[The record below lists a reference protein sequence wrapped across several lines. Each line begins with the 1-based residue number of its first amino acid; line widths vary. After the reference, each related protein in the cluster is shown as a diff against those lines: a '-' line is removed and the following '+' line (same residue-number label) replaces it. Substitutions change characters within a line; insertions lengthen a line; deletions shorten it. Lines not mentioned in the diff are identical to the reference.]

1 MKLPVRIRG
10 SHHESGA
17 AHVTVVMR
25 HETIPHPRFM
35 KDPLADKLRQ
45 IDQTS
50 QVLMQEFLDH
60 RQAAKAQHPDATDA
74 SIYEAWSI
82 QKIAGLQHSV
92 MHLADH
98 LRQLQDRVSK
108 M

>member
-1 MKLPVRIRG
+1 
-10 SHHESGA
+10 
-17 AHVTVVMR
+17 
-25 HETIPHPRFM
+25 M
-35 KDPLADKLRQ
+35 KDPLADQLRQ

-60 RQAAKAQHPDATDA
+60 LQAAKAQHPDATDA

-98 LRQLQDRVSK
+98 LRQLQDHIIAAQK
-108 M
+108 

>member
-1 MKLPVRIRG
+1 MYRDEAGWPRLRVRLVSARG
-10 SHHESGA
+10 VVKA
-17 AHVTVVMR
+17 ASAS
-25 HETIPHPRFM
+25 RFM
-35 KDPLADKLRQ
+35 KDPLADNLRQ

-60 RQAAKAQHPDATDA
+60 LQAAKAQHPDATDA

-98 LRQLQDRVSK
+98 LRQLQDRVNK
-108 M
+108 L

>member
-1 MKLPVRIRG
+1 
-10 SHHESGA
+10 
-17 AHVTVVMR
+17 
-25 HETIPHPRFM
+25 M
-35 KDPLADKLRQ
+35 KDPLADKLSQ

-60 RQAAKAQHPDATDA
+60 LQAAKVQHPNATDA
-74 SIYEAWSI
+74 IIYEAWSI